1 MATVFMTVYGK
12 QGLRELAEQNL
23 AKAHYLASRL
33 PLRFSGP
40 FFNEFVSV
48 AESPEALNEALLERK
63 IVGGLPIECWY
74 PELPNGVLLCA
85 TEMNRRQDM
94 DTLAE
99 VFAQTRELNRVAAR

>member
-1 MATVFMTVYGK
+1 MPADRGAFYS
-12 QGLRELAEQNL
+12 ANL
-23 AKAHYLASRL
+23 TWDPQL
-33 PLRFSGP
+33 PP
-40 FFNEFVSV
+40 FL

-85 TEMNRRQDM
+85 TEMSRRQDM

-99 VFAQTRELNRVAAR
+99 IFAQTRELNRVAAR